1 MLSLA
6 SGAILAVGSWLL
18 TTTVLSDVVA
28 SSIPLWLFVA
38 VTATV
43 ALLAFLVSRRH
54 RYHGGLAFIMI
65 SAFTQTRW
73 LADMLDDLSR
83 SADRYGIDLV
93 VKLPQ
98 HDHSGRSQLQLL
110 ASLKQKRR
118 WFAGGFIIL
127 ERSEQLRSALV
138 EVCRE
143 IDRPLV
149 FVDVRPFRD
158 AGAYPPRT
166 AFVGCD
172 ADEIGE
178 RAGRLAGKE
187 LSGRGIAAP
196 SVFVVAG
203 DSHSGRQL
211 RFASALREVLPAA
224 EVEINDQGL
233 FSRERASEIVDHY
246 LRNLVRRAG
255 RLDAIF
261 CTNDEM
267 ALGAVDAVQK
277 QPPDGERFQ
286 ELLII
291 GVDGTAEAVATIRA
305 GRTGFQAT
313 VVQDT
318 RRVAEV
324 AVDLLLR
331 VRAGEPYPVETFV
344 PTTVYPMQ

>member
-1 MLSLA
+1 MVSLT
-6 SGAILAVGSWLL
+6 SGMILAVSSWLL
-18 TTTVLSDVVA
+18 TSTVLSDVVV
-28 SSIPLWLFVA
+28 SSVPVWLFVA
-38 VTATV
+38 VIATV
-43 ALLAFLVSRRH
+43 ALLAILVTRRH
-54 RYHGGLAFIMI
+54 HYRTGLAFVMI

-73 LADMLDDLSR
+73 LADMLDNLSR
-83 SADRYGIDLV
+83 SADRHGIDLV

-98 HDHSGRSQLQLL
+98 HDHSGRSQLRLL

-118 WFAGGFIIL
+118 WYAGGFIIL
-127 ERSEQLRSALV
+127 EPSEQLRSALV
-138 EVCRE
+138 DACRE
-143 IDRPLV
+143 IDRPLI

-187 LSGRGIAAP
+187 LSDRGIATP
-196 SVFVVAG
+196 SVLVVAG
-203 DSHSGRQL
+203 DAQNSRQL
-211 RFASALREVLPAA
+211 RFAAALREVLPSA
-224 EVEINDQGL
+224 EVEINNQGL
-233 FSRERASEIVDHY
+233 FSRERASEVVDRY
-246 LRNLVRRAG
+246 LRNVVRRDG

-277 QPPDGERFQ
+277 YALDSKRF
-286 ELLII
+286 EDLMII

-313 VVQDT
+313 IVQDT

-344 PTTVYPMQ
+344 PTTVYPME